1 MSALPTT
8 PTNMPCKVCKMTG
21 HNVKTCPMNQEVTVT
36 VSSSAVETKP
46 AKKTKAPPTTRPRA
60 VKKTK
65 EEQAVDKL
73 DRPDLYTADI
83 LRRRY
88 RRFKEDHDELQNIIQ
103 ETGLSI
109 RHANPPEDITENIAK
124 FVIQNYDN
132 DPSCKWAKAIEIKG
146 DLCSKKFSIEFPP
159 EVKAFTSD
167 GPSSFGPKKKF
178 GAIYF
183 VNMVDLIQHDKL
195 IVWKVNLT
203 NESPEWK
210 NVKMS
215 KTQIFNEQ
223 CEEGRRPHISWSLL
237 YPQIKEHCL
246 KIYEGSFE
254 GIFTP
259 KIDAGTLDT
268 VAGAVAVVTVVTAVE
283 ADS

>member
-1 MSALPTT
+1 MNPMTELPNT

-21 HNVKTCPMNQEVTVT
+21 HNAKTCTMNQD
-36 VSSSAVETKP
+36 VSSNVVDIIP
-46 AKKTKAPPTTRPRA
+46 AKNPKIPKT

-65 EEQAVDKL
+65 EEQAVEKL

-88 RRFKEDHDELQNIIQ
+88 RRFKEDHDALQTIIQ
-103 ETGLSI
+103 ETGLHI
-109 RHANPPEDITENIAK
+109 RHANPPEDVTENIAK
-124 FVIQNYDN
+124 FVMQNHDN
-132 DPSCKWAKAIEIKG
+132 DPSCKWAKAIDLKG
-146 DLCSKKFSIEFPP
+146 DLCSKKFSMEFPP

-195 IVWKVNLT
+195 VVWKVNLT
-203 NESPEWK
+203 NESLEWK

-215 KTQIFNEQ
+215 KTQLFNDQ
-223 CEEGRRPHISWSLL
+223 CEEGRRPHISWSTL
-237 YPQIKEHCL
+237 YPQISEHCV
-246 KIYEGSFE
+246 KIYDGSFE
-254 GIFTP
+254 GIFVP
-259 KIDAGTLDT
+259 
-268 VAGAVAVVTVVTAVE
+268 
-283 ADS
+283 SSSSSS

>member
-1 MSALPTT
+1 
-8 PTNMPCKVCKMTG
+8 
-21 HNVKTCPMNQEVTVT
+21 MNQD
-36 VSSSAVETKP
+36 VSSTAVESETAKNTKV
-46 AKKTKAPPTTRPRA
+46 PRA
-60 VKKTK
+60 RAAKKTK
-65 EEQAVDKL
+65 EEQAAEKL

-88 RRFKEDHDELQNIIQ
+88 RRFKEDHDELQDIIQ
-103 ETGLSI
+103 ETGLPI

-124 FVIQNYDN
+124 FVMQRHDN
-132 DPSCKWAKAIEIKG
+132 DPSCKWAKAIELKG
-146 DLCSKKFSIEFPP
+146 DLCSKKFPIEFPP

-203 NESPEWK
+203 NESFEWK

-215 KTQIFNEQ
+215 KTQLFNDQ
-223 CEEGRRPHISWSLL
+223 CEEGRRPHISWSTL
-237 YPQIKEHCL
+237 YPQISEHCV
-246 KIYEGSFE
+246 KIYEGTFE
-254 GIFTP
+254 GIF
-259 KIDAGTLDT
+259 
-268 VAGAVAVVTVVTAVE
+268 VVP
-283 ADS
+283 S